1 MISLDKL
8 TKIYN
13 NWGDNNN
20 LQPLASADE
29 VMRRDDLTDAQISWL
44 FRFINAWEETQNR
57 EYILDKI
64 KQLKN

>member
-8 TKIYN
+8 TNIYN
-13 NWGDNNN
+13 NWGDTNN

-44 FRFINAWEETQNR
+44 FRFINAWEETQKR